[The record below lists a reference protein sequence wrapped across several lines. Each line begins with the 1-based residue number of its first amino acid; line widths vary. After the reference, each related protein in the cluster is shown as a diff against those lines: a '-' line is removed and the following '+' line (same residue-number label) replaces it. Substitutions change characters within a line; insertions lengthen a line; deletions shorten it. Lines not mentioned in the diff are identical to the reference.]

1 MYPEILTE
9 HLSLV
14 GLDVKSLGQK
24 DEAAKILSL
33 REEDREAGW
42 YGVVDLWEIKDAQG
56 SVRLQGGHLNW
67 AWKIHGV
74 AKSRT

>member
-1 MYPEILTE
+1 MYPEILIE

-33 REEDREAGW
+33 REEG
-42 YGVVDLWEIKDAQG
+42 
-56 SVRLQGGHLNW
+56 
-67 AWKIHGV
+67 
-74 AKSRT
+74 

>member
-1 MYPEILTE
+1 MYPEILIE

-33 REEDREAGW
+33 REED
-42 YGVVDLWEIKDAQG
+42 
-56 SVRLQGGHLNW
+56 
-67 AWKIHGV
+67 
-74 AKSRT
+74 